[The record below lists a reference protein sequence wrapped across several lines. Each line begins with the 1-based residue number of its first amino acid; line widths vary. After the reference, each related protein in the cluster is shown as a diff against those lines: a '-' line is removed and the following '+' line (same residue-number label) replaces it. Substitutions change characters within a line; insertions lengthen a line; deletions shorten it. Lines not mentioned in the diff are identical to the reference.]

1 MARPKLVSDN
11 EVLDAARRVM
21 LRSEP
26 FTLSDVADE
35 VGLSR
40 AALIQRF
47 ENRAGLHLRVS
58 QRGTDQLAEWLAAA
72 PEGSG
77 IAQAWSFLDN
87 LVNAMG
93 DGNRLP
99 AQLLLLRDDV
109 NDPDLNALARL
120 RNRWIRDAI
129 AARLPEDAPMPPAE
143 MASLLQSVL
152 QGAMLQWG
160 IDRPGDQKRF
170 IMSQL
175 RRAFMALF
183 PGQPVPG

>member
-1 MARPKLVSDN
+1 MARPKLVSDAD
-11 EVLDAARRVM
+11 VLDAARRVM

-47 ENRAGLHLRVS
+47 ENRAGLQLRVS
-58 QRGTDQLAEWLAAA
+58 QRGTEQLAEWLAAA
-72 PEGSG
+72 PEGRS
-77 IAQAWSFLDN
+77 ISHAWRFLDN

-93 DGNRLP
+93 DENRLP

-109 NDPDLNALARL
+109 IDPALNGLARQ
-120 RNRWIRDAI
+120 RNSLIRDAI
-129 AARLPEDAPMPPAE
+129 AARLPDDGPMSSSD
-143 MASLLQSVL
+143 MASLLQAVL

-170 IMSQL
+170 IMTQL
-175 RRAFMALF
+175 RRAFVALF
-183 PGQPVPG
+183 PGQPLPH